1 MLLQIDY
8 YFNGILQNSSSDE
21 HPMMSRTVVFI
32 VCVTTIF
39 ISTRCEESDISC
51 GSDFYKKRIG
61 DDFYCYLVHKISRS
75 NTSINEHWRT
85 IATSDQDVC
94 RQLSDYPIMDSV
106 SIRNN
111 DEFELV
117 KFLYRTF
124 ERHKWLIHADRND
137 FPLLIGL
144 TFINRDYHWF
154 DNSPFDYDEFL
165 RVGQL
170 SNFSSFR
177 EKDCRRFF
185 LYAPPTQYIR
195 PFYSF
200 DMDCYSQFP
209 AYYIICRYKLDT
221 TKTPEGGPIRKIKD
235 FDYDYP
241 AAGRKGKLTE
251 VKATASKLFR
261 KAFIIPFNIEIRFY
275 RLVLSNVAVI
285 IKLVKWN

>member
-1 MLLQIDY
+1 
-8 YFNGILQNSSSDE
+8 
-21 HPMMSRTVVFI
+21 MMSRTVVFI

-251 VKATASKLFR
+251 VKATASKLFQDC
-261 KAFIIPFNIEIRFY
+261 AVWQTVVILPLAIFLLRFY
-275 RLVLSNVAVI
+275 KYI
-285 IKLVKWN
+285 F